1 MNDNVPMSN
10 TTGEA
15 GQRSRNRWGEGSRLR
30 TEILDSA
37 SRLLSEL
44 DGEDALTIR
53 GVARAVGIAP
63 ASIYQHFAD
72 RTELVRGLLE
82 HEFERL
88 QVLLEHADA
97 QADPEDMIGRVR
109 AQVFAYGDFA
119 MAHPGHY
126 RLVLSA
132 IARHAPENPPEPL
145 MKILSMFTTAF
156 DRCRQAGH
164 QMRLPADRC
173 AVMVV
178 VSTHGLVA
186 LAQSRAQ
193 TVPDRLRQNIE
204 DLLTLIFG

>member
-1 MNDNVPMSN
+1 MSN
-10 TTGEA
+10 TTDET
-15 GQRSRNRWGEGSRLR
+15 GQRSRNRWGEGIRLR
-30 TEILDSA
+30 TEILDA
-37 SRLLSEL
+37 AGRLLSEL

-72 RTELVRGLLE
+72 RTELVQGLLE
-82 HEFERL
+82 HEFARL
-88 QVLLEHADA
+88 QVLLDKADA

-119 MAHPGHY
+119 TTHPGHY
-126 RLVLSA
+126 RLLLSA
-132 IARHAPENPPEPL
+132 TSRQAPENPPEPL
-145 MKILSMFTTAF
+145 MKILAMFATAF

-164 QMRLPADRC
+164 QVRLPPDRC

-186 LAQSRAQ
+186 LAQPRTA

-204 DLLTLIFG
+204 DLLTLILG